1 VFTTGVVIASVAILL
16 PSLSPV
22 SDQSRND
29 KKENQQKP
37 EARLKPLIK

>member
-22 SDQSRND
+22 SDQKAAKPQRNHQ
-29 KKENQQKP
+29 KEK
-37 EARLKPLIK
+37 A